1 MNINSIKPGS
11 STILT
16 LNYLGMRKRC
26 KNPWT
31 TAMQVADFFPHVF
44 RKNARAK
51 GSDASTVL
59 NRLADA
65 GFVASTDINS
75 VKHYA
80 ISPIGSGVPFAVA
93 QRIRNSPYYTKVNNE
108 ED

>member
-11 STILT
+11 STVLT
-16 LNYLGMRKRC
+16 LNYLGMRKRS
-26 KNPWT
+26 KNAWT
-31 TAMQVADFFPHVF
+31 TAVQVADFFPHVF

-51 GSDASTVL
+51 GSDATTVL

-65 GFVASTDINS
+65 GFVVSTNIDS

-80 ISPIGSGVPFAVA
+80 ISPLGSGVPFAVA
-93 QRIRNSPYYTKVNNE
+93 QRVRNSPYYAKTNNE